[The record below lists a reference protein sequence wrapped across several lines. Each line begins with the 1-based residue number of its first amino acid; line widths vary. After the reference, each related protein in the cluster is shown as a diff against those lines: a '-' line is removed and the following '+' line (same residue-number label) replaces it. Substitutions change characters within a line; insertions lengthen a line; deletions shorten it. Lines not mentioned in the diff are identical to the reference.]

1 LKYAITWI
9 ASWIASSLQPW
20 PRSAS
25 TSACSAEDETS
36 VSLTAKSQSART
48 DGVRSARR

>member
-20 PRSAS
+20 LRRAS
-25 TSACSAEDETS
+25 MSTCSAEDETS

-48 DGVRSARR
+48 GGVRSAWR